1 MEVRI
6 TIHYSGK
13 TCLKTP
19 VLQWIRLCS
28 RGGTINRCIDICI
41 DIYFSRDTYRNIIF
55 YNHNFSLIFI
65 FVYMYNDLN

>member
-28 RGGTINRCIDICI
+28 RGGTINRCIDISQ
-41 DIYFSRDTYRNIIF
+41 YFSRDTYRNIIF
-55 YNHNFSLIFI
+55 FYHNFSFLFI
-65 FVYMYNDLN
+65 FVYIMYNDLN